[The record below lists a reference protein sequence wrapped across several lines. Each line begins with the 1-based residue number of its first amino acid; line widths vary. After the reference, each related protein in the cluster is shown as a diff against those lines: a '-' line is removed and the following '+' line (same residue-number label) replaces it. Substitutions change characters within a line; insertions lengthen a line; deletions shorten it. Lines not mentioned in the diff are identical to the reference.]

1 MTSRPQIRAAVREDV
16 PAIVALFRDDDLGR
30 TREGEPDDPVY
41 AAAFDAV
48 SANPDTHL
56 YVLERDARVIGC
68 AQLTVIPG
76 LTRRGLTRGLI
87 EGVRVAG
94 SERNQ
99 GLGQLIMQEMIR
111 LAREFEC
118 GMVQLTSDKSRRD
131 AHRFYETLGFE
142 RSHEGFKL
150 LLK

>member
-1 MTSRPQIRAAVREDV
+1 MRQDV
-16 PAIVALFRDDDLGR
+16 PAIVALFRDDDLGK

-41 AAAFDAV
+41 VTAFDAV
-48 SANPDTHL
+48 SANPGTHL
-56 YVLERDARVIGC
+56 YVLERDGGVIGC

-76 LTRRGLTRGLI
+76 LTRRGLTRGLV
-87 EGVRVAG
+87 EGVRVSS

-99 GLGQLIMQEMIR
+99 GLGRLIMQEIIR
-111 LAREFEC
+111 LAREFDC

-150 LLK
+150 ILR